1 MKCNVC
7 GYEISDGSKFCPF
20 CGSTVGLSGG
30 GSDPISETAAVPE
43 NNFGNAGN
51 AEPFQQAYQQQT
63 YQPQDQY
70 GSFGGV
76 QQTGGDPEWRSK
88 LSGISLP
95 KAAAAV
101 AAVIIVIAGASAIGR
116 AVKIHNCGKPFKNLE
131 EGFEDCDIYRMLD
144 AFPED
149 VSDLITDEIGDDEI
163 EDAEEEIEEGMAP
176 ALEEMNF
183 GDKIEITHKIMNC
196 EKLSSDSLDRLNEL
210 YEDADLDV
218 EIKKCYSVDVRFT
231 VEGDN
236 GNESYVTGN
245 FSVGK
250 VDGDWKLVDFNTL
263 ISDYSQ
269 YDPLDTVFEYL
280 AEAIADLK
288 SGDSRSYLDDYYD
301 DFDDYDDYYDDY
313 DY

>member
-7 GYEISDGSKFCPF
+7 GYEIGGNSKFCPF
-20 CGSTVGLSGG
+20 CGSTVSLSDGG
-30 GSDPISETAAVPE
+30 RNSIPETAAMPE
-43 NNFGNAGN
+43 NTAVNAGS
-51 AEPFQQAYQQQT
+51 AIPQQQA

-70 GSFGGV
+70 GNFGGA
-76 QQTGGDPEWRSK
+76 QQSGGEPVWKSK
-88 LSGISLP
+88 LSGIPLP
-95 KAAAAV
+95 KAAAAA
-101 AAVIIVIAGASAIGR
+101 AAVIIAIAGASAIGHE
-116 AVKIHNCGKPFKNLE
+116 VKIHNCGKPFKNLE
-131 EGFEDCDIYRMLD
+131 DGFEDCDIYLMLD

-149 VSDLITDEIGDDEI
+149 VSDLIADEIGDDVI
-163 EDAEEEIEEGMAP
+163 EDAEEEMEEGLSL
-176 ALEEMNF
+176 ALEGMNF
-183 GDKIEITHKIMNC
+183 GDEIEIDHKIMNC
-196 EKLSSDSLDRLNEL
+196 EKLSSESLDRLNEL

-250 VDGDWKLVDFNTL
+250 VDGDWKLVDFNNL

-269 YDPLDTVFEYL
+269 YDPLDTVFESL
-280 AEAIADLK
+280 AEEIADIK
-288 SGDSRSYLDDYYD
+288 NGDSRSYFDDRYN
-301 DFDDYDDYYDDY
+301 DYDDYYDNY

>member
-7 GYEISDGSKFCPF
+7 GYEIGGGSRFCPF
-20 CGSTVGLSGG
+20 CGSTVDLSVGG
-30 GSDPISETAAVPE
+30 CAPIPETAATPE
-43 NNFGNAGN
+43 NNFGNACN
-51 AEPFQQAYQQQT
+51 ADYQQQAYQ
-63 YQPQDQY
+63 PQEQY
-70 GSFGGV
+70 GQYGNFGGV
-76 QQTGGDPEWRSK
+76 QQPGGDPDWRSK
-88 LSGISLP
+88 LSVISLP

-101 AAVIIVIAGASAIGR
+101 IAAIIVIAGASAIGH
-116 AVKIHNCGKPFKNLE
+116 AVIIHNCGKPFKNLE
-131 EGFEDCDIYRMLD
+131 EGFEDCDIYLMLD

-149 VSDLITDEIGDDEI
+149 VADLITDEIGDDEI
-163 EDAEEEIEEGMAP
+163 EDAEEEMEEGIDL
-176 ALEEMNF
+176 ALEGMNF

-250 VDGDWKLVDFNTL
+250 VDGDWKLVDFNTI

-280 AEAIADLK
+280 AEEIADLK
-288 SGDSRSYLDDYYD
+288 GGGSRSYFDDY
-301 DFDDYDDYYDDY
+301 DDYDDYYDDY